1 MAAPDWVVPP
11 EHTAGGADVPRH
23 DANYLSLRVVRVT
36 AVIQVVLLSALVL
49 LSSYWRFPASE
60 SLSFPVA
67 DGWCDGDLEG
77 IASHCFGDF
86 GYQLAN
92 ALLTDPWSTGLNPY
106 PPSVYV
112 LFDGFRILAG
122 ALGYNSSLAVYMS
135 TLALSVGA
143 TCWLVC
149 RRTALGR
156 KDPVAV
162 SIVVLLGWGLISALD
177 RGNNVVWL
185 MPLVVILLAPG
196 ARRGRVQWWA
206 VLILALIKP
215 QFLVVGASFGLI
227 ALVRMAL
234 MFGAAQVLATA
245 LLLGP
250 SGLVEGLRSWVSSVI
265 SNDDYPI
272 GLGQNSSLDSA
283 VETISQALPTW
294 RFIELGSDVVTRI
307 PIGFVFAASY
317 LALAITSTRRRA
329 SGSGPSLDILA
340 LGMIVAV
347 MTPAV
352 VFPYYAVVVQ
362 IVTLMWLD
370 SKGRVEAGAAE
381 VLSRASLQVPLIVVL
396 FVLSSVTIVDP
407 SSNLHLSVVLLPLAA
422 LVFIPYVV
430 LRTLTWTGR
439 SLPDGSE

>member
-1 MAAPDWVVPP
+1 MAIPDWVSPS
-11 EHTAGGADVPRH
+11 EYTAGGADVPRH
-23 DANYLSLRVVRVT
+23 DANDLSLRVVRVT

-77 IASHCFGDF
+77 IATHCFGDF

-92 ALLTDPWSTGLNPY
+92 ARLADPWSTGLNPY

-112 LFDGFRILAG
+112 LFDGFRILEG
-122 ALGYNSSLAVYMS
+122 ALGYNFSLAIYML
-135 TLALSVGA
+135 TLVVSVGA

-156 KDPVAV
+156 QDPVAV
-162 SIVVLLGWGLISALD
+162 SIAVLLGWGLISALD

-185 MPLVVILLAPG
+185 MPLAVMLLAPG
-196 ARRGRVQWWA
+196 ARRDRLQWWA
-206 VLILALIKP
+206 VVMLALVKP
-215 QFLVVGASFGLI
+215 QFLVVGASFGLF

-245 LLLGP
+245 VLLGP
-250 SGLVEGLRSWVSSVI
+250 SRLVEGLRSWVSSVI

-283 VETISQALPTW
+283 AETISQALPAW
-294 RFIELGSDVVTRI
+294 RFIELGSDVVARI

-317 LALAITSTRRRA
+317 LALALTSSRRRA
-329 SGSGPSLDILA
+329 SGSGPSFEMIA

-347 MTPAV
+347 MTPAI

-362 IVTLMWLD
+362 ILALMWLD
-370 SKGRVEAGAAE
+370 SKGRVKVGADE
-381 VLSRASLQVPLIVVL
+381 VLSRPPPQVPLITVL
-396 FVLSSVTIVDP
+396 FVLSSVTVVDP
-407 SSNLHLSVVLLPLAA
+407 SSNRHLSVVLLPLAV
-422 LVFIPYVV
+422 LVFIPYMM
-430 LRTLTWTGR
+430 LRPSMWTGR
-439 SLPDGSE
+439 SLPDASE